1 MYDFTL
7 PQGIAQK
14 VAISLQRQDSI
25 GKGSGPSDL
34 QVQKEEVPGKHAPMK
49 PGPAGKPDPV
59 PLPSVEALFKDINSK
74 SPERRWERRS
84 LHPAGQSSN
93 PSKEAA
99 PHAQSVHV
107 QYPDSERI
115 LEAAIASIRTR
126 LGRNGSE
133 ASKRAAAGLGPQKPN
148 NYLGVSRVR
157 WTAHWDS
164 SVESASGDKIS
175 LGSFNSEEAAAR
187 AYDIAALKLY
197 GQEAKTNFSSDDYKE
212 GLNEMEELSVEEF
225 IEAIQAEAAAEIQKH
240 SRFRGV
246 YKAEDGKW
254 EARWM
259 ESPRR
264 SLPDSTDTS
273 ASAGRPAEDGLQ
285 PQTPKASTH
294 VAGSAPT
301 PMTQVKT
308 EAMHY

>member
-1 MYDFTL
+1 
-7 PQGIAQK
+7 
-14 VAISLQRQDSI
+14 
-25 GKGSGPSDL
+25 
-34 QVQKEEVPGKHAPMK
+34 
-49 PGPAGKPDPV
+49 
-59 PLPSVEALFKDINSK
+59 
-74 SPERRWERRS
+74 
-84 LHPAGQSSN
+84 
-93 PSKEAA
+93 
-99 PHAQSVHV
+99 
-107 QYPDSERI
+107 
-115 LEAAIASIRTR
+115 
-126 LGRNGSE
+126 
-133 ASKRAAAGLGPQKPN
+133 
-148 NYLGVSRVR
+148 
-157 WTAHWDS
+157 
-164 SVESASGDKIS
+164 
-175 LGSFNSEEAAAR
+175 
-187 AYDIAALKLY
+187 
-197 GQEAKTNFSSDDYKE
+197 
-212 GLNEMEELSVEEF
+212 MEELSVEEF